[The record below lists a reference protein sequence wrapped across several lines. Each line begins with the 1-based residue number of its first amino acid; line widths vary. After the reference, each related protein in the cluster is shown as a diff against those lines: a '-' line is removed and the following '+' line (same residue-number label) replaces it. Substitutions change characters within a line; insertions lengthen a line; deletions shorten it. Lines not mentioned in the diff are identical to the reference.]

1 MMAHGGMDDRGYID
15 VSGVHDSGHT
25 GHHGRRSQDRR
36 ASGHGRDGAENPR
49 ASGASSGPAPPVTS
63 SEYLNLVGHPW
74 TDAEIVARGNSGAD
88 LHWLAHAGRVPPSAR
103 NRPGAVHRKL
113 AYKEQAEALNT
124 QAHPGHLHEQVFSS
138 PKQKDRGLCVI
149 VLLCIGFIVVACT
162 LALTAQ
168 LWILLKVDTQGLA
181 HLQLRHGK
189 MLSETPLQA
198 KSVLLSGPVIPPAV
212 STTTGAGATTTFAAS
227 ERESVTLEVSTSLD
241 SSPFSSVQ
249 TSAARGVVMSGP
261 SVSVKV
267 GGDAALLNVSA
278 RATTVTCSGRLAAST
293 LQGSIAV
300 NDIQNSQPAT
310 PLRLTSSSGA
320 VAIAAG
326 RSVLIE
332 SKPSGAHVARLSS
345 GGRTTLTSTTAP
357 LELNSGVVQLNLSA
371 LTIRPVGFDTFATM
385 KVCVC
390 PRSAV
395 VSKVGSLFMMPPNV
409 SCTDWDDPTAYGT
422 ADSGSGSADPCL

>member
-1 MMAHGGMDDRGYID
+1 MQIELPFFARSRLQCYGSHCFQHVFVSIARFGHRILHSTEATHAFGDKGYPCDFASLPGMSWRFWLELID
-15 VSGVHDSGHT
+15 
-25 GHHGRRSQDRR
+25 
-36 ASGHGRDGAENPR
+36 
-49 ASGASSGPAPPVTS
+49 GPANLIFTLPNS
-63 SEYLNLVGHPW
+63 SLTP
-74 TDAEIVARGNSGAD
+74 RQQ
-88 LHWLAHAGRVPPSAR
+88 R
-103 NRPGAVHRKL
+103 
-113 AYKEQAEALNT
+113 

-212 STTTGAGATTTFAAS
+212 STTTGAGATTTFES
-227 ERESVTLEVSTSLD
+227 SDRESVTLEVSTSLD

-357 LELNSGVVQLNLSA
+357 LELNSGVVQINLSA